1 LIVNDD
7 LIRQWEPKVQR
18 FVNNTYIPGFDREDL
33 AQELR
38 IVIIKAA
45 EKFDIS
51 KQTSFHTYL
60 HTSMVNT
67 IRTLHTKSAR
77 KPRYMARLGIS
88 ENSDSG
94 DWEFSGYE
102 VEDETDDIEAVL
114 DKIDLEV
121 LDLSDEESDYL
132 VKRLTGFSNTEI
144 GKGINGV
151 SLYKIKRSLKEKF
164 NNYYGS
170 LE

>member
-1 LIVNDD
+1 MIVNDE
-7 LIRQWEPKVQR
+7 LIKQWEPKVQR
-18 FVNNTYIPGFDREDL
+18 FVSNTYIPGFDREDL

-45 EKFDIS
+45 EKFDVA
-51 KQTSFHTYL
+51 KKTSFHTYL

-77 KPRYMARLGIS
+77 RPRYVASLGAS

-94 DWEFSGYE
+94 DWECSGYE
-102 VEDETDDIEAVL
+102 VADETDDIEAVL

-151 SLYKIKRSLKEKF
+151 SLYKIKRALKEKF

>member
-1 LIVNDD
+1 LIINDE
-7 LIRQWEPKVQR
+7 LIKQWEPKVQR

-45 EKFDIS
+45 EKFDAS
-51 KQTSFHTYL
+51 KKTSFHTYL

-67 IRTLHTKSAR
+67 IRTLHTKSSR
-77 KPRYMARLGIS
+77 KPRYMASLGVA
-88 ENSDSG
+88 ENADPD
-94 DWEFSGYE
+94 DWGFSGYE
-102 VEDETDDIEAVL
+102 VEDDTDDIEAVL

-121 LDLSDEESDYL
+121 LDLSNEESDYL

-170 LE
+170 IE

>member
-1 LIVNDD
+1 LIVNDE
-7 LIRQWEPKVQR
+7 LIKQWEPKVQR
-18 FVNNTYIPGFDREDL
+18 FVSNTYIPGFDRDDL

-45 EKFDIS
+45 EKFDVS

-77 KPRYMARLGIS
+77 RPRYMASLGAS

-94 DWEFSGYE
+94 DWESSGYD
-102 VEDETDDIEAVL
+102 VADETDDIEAVL

-132 VKRLTGFSNTEI
+132 IKRLTGFSNTEI

-151 SLYKIKRSLKEKF
+151 SLYKIKRALKEKF

>member
-1 LIVNDD
+1 LIVNDE
-7 LIRQWEPKVQR
+7 LIKQWEPKVQR
-18 FVNNTYIPGFDREDL
+18 FVSNTYIPGFDRDDL

-45 EKFDIS
+45 EKFDVS

-77 KPRYMARLGIS
+77 RPRYMASLGAS

-94 DWEFSGYE
+94 DWESSGYD
-102 VEDETDDIEAVL
+102 VADETDDIEAVL

-132 VKRLTGFSNTEI
+132 IKRLT
-144 GKGINGV
+144 
-151 SLYKIKRSLKEKF
+151 
-164 NNYYGS
+164 
-170 LE
+170 

>member
-1 LIVNDD
+1 MIVNDE
-7 LIRQWEPKVQR
+7 LIKQWEPKVQR
-18 FVNNTYIPGFDREDL
+18 FVSNTYIPGFDREDL

-45 EKFDIS
+45 EKFDVA

-77 KPRYMARLGIS
+77 RPRYMVSLGVS
-88 ENSDSG
+88 ENFDSS

-102 VEDETDDIEAVL
+102 VADETDDIEAVL

-132 VKRLTGFSNTEI
+132 IKRLTGFSNTEI

-151 SLYKIKRSLKEKF
+151 SLYKIKRALKEKF

>member
-1 LIVNDD
+1 LIVNDE
-7 LIRQWEPKVQR
+7 LIKQWEPKVQR

-45 EKFDIS
+45 EKFDVA
-51 KQTSFHTYL
+51 KKTSFHTYL

-77 KPRYMARLGIS
+77 RPRYVASLGAS

-102 VEDETDDIEAVL
+102 VADETDDIEAVL

-151 SLYKIKRSLKEKF
+151 SLYKIKRALKEKF

>member
-1 LIVNDD
+1 
-7 LIRQWEPKVQR
+7 
-18 FVNNTYIPGFDREDL
+18 
-33 AQELR
+33 
-38 IVIIKAA
+38 
-45 EKFDIS
+45 
-51 KQTSFHTYL
+51 
-60 HTSMVNT
+60 
-67 IRTLHTKSAR
+67 
-77 KPRYMARLGIS
+77 MASLGAS

-94 DWEFSGYE
+94 DWESSGYD
-102 VEDETDDIEAVL
+102 VADETDDIEAVL

-132 VKRLTGFSNTEI
+132 IKRLTGFSNTEI

-151 SLYKIKRSLKEKF
+151 SLYKIKRALKEKF

>member
-1 LIVNDD
+1 
-7 LIRQWEPKVQR
+7 
-18 FVNNTYIPGFDREDL
+18 
-33 AQELR
+33 
-38 IVIIKAA
+38 
-45 EKFDIS
+45 
-51 KQTSFHTYL
+51 
-60 HTSMVNT
+60 MVS
-67 IRTLHTKSAR
+67 LSA
-77 KPRYMARLGIS
+77 S

-94 DWEFSGYE
+94 GWDFSGYE
-102 VEDETDDIEAVL
+102 IEDDTDDIEAVL

-170 LE
+170 IE

>member
-1 LIVNDD
+1 MIVNDE
-7 LIRQWEPKVQR
+7 LIKQWEPKVQR

-45 EKFDIS
+45 EKFDVA
-51 KQTSFHTYL
+51 KKTSFHTYL

-77 KPRYMARLGIS
+77 RPRYVASLGAS

-102 VEDETDDIEAVL
+102 VADETDDIEAVL

-151 SLYKIKRSLKEKF
+151 SLYKIKRALKEKF
-164 NNYYGS
+164 NKYYGS